1 MIVNDDPHHQ
11 LCFIEHLI
19 FAAAL
24 LCWLDGVRVRV
35 RKVDT
40 LIAAAIIA
48 ISPHVGLARMA
59 EENARASFLGAGITL
74 VLERL
79 DNSAWIS
86 HCRA

>member
-11 LCFIEHLI
+11 LCFIEQFILI

-35 RKVDT
+35 RKVDA

-48 ISPHVGLARMA
+48 IYSPHVGLARMA
-59 EENARASFLGAGITL
+59 PEENARVVPGC
-74 VLERL
+74 
-79 DNSAWIS
+79 W
-86 HCRA
+86 